1 MKETLFLLETN
12 EQEIAIQH
20 AIDSC
25 VDEIAMSIRGSIHE
39 QLDNAFNAA
48 RMSC

>member
-1 MKETLFLLETN
+1 MKEILFLLETN
-12 EQEIAIQH
+12 EQEVAIQH

-25 VDEIAMSIRGSIHE
+25 VDEIAISISGSIRE

-48 RMSC
+48 QTSC